1 MKNTKLKTLI
11 VSLVA
16 VCSAAVLI
24 VNAGDMKT
32 DSSDAMEKPM
42 AAQGQGDM
50 GMNKEMDKSMQ
61 GGMENKMQGEEDVSA
76 MKNKDMEKE
85 AMAMESEQSMK
96 GSMDKGMDKPMKKAM
111 E

>member
-16 VCSAAVLI
+16 VCSTAVLI

-32 DSSDAMEKPM
+32 GSSAAMEKPM

-50 GMNKEMDKSMQ
+50 GMNKEMDKPME
-61 GGMENKMQGEEDVSA
+61 GGMDNKMHGDADTSA
-76 MKNKDMEKE
+76 MNKGGMEKE
-85 AMAMESEQSMK
+85 AMDMESEQSMK
-96 GSMDKGMDKPMKKAM
+96 GSMDRGMDKPMKKAM

>member
-1 MKNTKLKTLI
+1 MKNTKVKTLI
-11 VSLVA
+11 VGLVA

-32 DSSDAMEKPM
+32 GSSDAMEKPM

-50 GMNKEMDKSMQ
+50 GM
-61 GGMENKMQGEEDVSA
+61 ENKMHGDADMSA
-76 MKNKDMEKE
+76 MKKEDMEKE
-85 AMAMESEQSMK
+85 AMSMESEKSMK
-96 GSMDKGMDKPMKKAM
+96 GSMDKPMKKAM